1 MNTAKTARSLAV
13 LAVAALL
20 AACSGKGMTPFTK
33 IDGSDPGVLGK
44 MDGSWTVMNTGDTK
58 AEGMTPPAVVVFD
71 TRAKAVSGFDGC
83 NDFKGSYSF
92 DQGLLKAKVSST
104 RRACTSDMARTI
116 SARLGDLLTK
126 GAEVVDT
133 SFMGAH
139 VLMLRN
145 AGGDVRM
152 GSTEVLRKP

>member
-20 AACSGKGMTPFTK
+20 AACSG
-33 IDGSDPGVLGK
+33 I
-44 MDGSWTVMNTGDTK
+44 
-58 AEGMTPPAVVVFD
+58 
-71 TRAKAVSGFDGC
+71 DGC

-116 SARLGDLLTK
+116 SARLGDLFTK

>member
-1 MNTAKTARSLAV
+1 MMVIACDQRGGMRK
-13 LAVAALL
+13 LL
-20 AACSGKGMTPFTK
+20 SA
-33 IDGSDPGVLGK
+33 DPDVQAGIGNATL
-44 MDGSWTVMNTGDTK
+44 GDTK

-116 SARLGDLLTK
+116 SARLGDLFTK

>member
-1 MNTAKTARSLAV
+1 M
-13 LAVAALL
+13 
-20 AACSGKGMTPFTK
+20 
-33 IDGSDPGVLGK
+33 
-44 MDGSWTVMNTGDTK
+44 
-58 AEGMTPPAVVVFD
+58 VFD

-116 SARLGDLLTK
+116 SARLGDLFTK

>member
-1 MNTAKTARSLAV
+1 MNPAKLACSAAILV
-13 LAVAALL
+13 TAALV
-20 AACSGKGMTPFTK
+20 AGCSGQGMTPFTR
-33 IDGSDPGVLGK
+33 IDGSDPAVIAKL
-44 MDGSWTVMNTGDTK
+44 DGSWTVINTGGTK
-58 AEGMTPPAVVVFD
+58 VEGMNPPAVVVFD
-71 TRAKAVSGFDGC
+71 TRSKAVTGFDGC

-116 SARLGDLLTK
+116 SARLGDLFTQ

-139 VLMLRN
+139 VLMLKN